1 METNAIS
8 LQTKIQKLIDQYTLD
23 KKKLDELEQTNAT
36 LREENSQLMQQ
47 ITASNDSKTNTSAR
61 ISELEQQ
68 IKVLEQQ
75 YADLQNSL
83 QGFES
88 IASIAIDKIDNMF
101 PQLESSH

>member
-23 KKKLDELEQTNAT
+23 KKKLDELEETNAT
-36 LREENSQLMQQ
+36 LREENSQLMLQ
-47 ITASNDSKTNTSAR
+47 ITASNDSKTNNSAR

-83 QGFES
+83 QGFEN

-101 PQLESSH
+101 PQLETDI